1 MAFIMYVGRKKKRK
15 RKTRRKGDTNMQ
27 DIVMNQANEIQQQTF
42 NINYM
47 SDFVSYIDRG
57 AKTTETYLKNLRQFA
72 AWLRYAEV
80 QEPQRQDVI
89 NYRDFLAAEHDAIEL
104 DLSSAAGWRY
114 RTTSTGD
121 RYTIIC
127 KPNTVAQYLRT
138 VKQFFVW
145 LSSNGL
151 YPNVAAN
158 VHAPKIRHDEHKKEA
173 LTAADVLTVENNIK
187 SRFSEFYASNKKDLI
202 GKEQRYTEQGKRIYA
217 MYLLAVNCGLRTI
230 ELSRANVKDI
240 VVKNGQA
247 WLYVWGKGHSEADQ
261 KKPLAPE
268 VFNAVHDYLKS
279 RNDVTS
285 GSRPLFVSTGNR
297 SKGQRIAET
306 TISKMLKGALI
317 SAGFDS
323 ERLTAHSLRHTA
335 GTNVQEI
342 TGNLYLTQQY
352 MRHASPT
359 TTEIYLH
366 NETSKQEA
374 TIAQQLY
381 NLYHNIENADARQEL
396 ENRLASLSP
405 EQIKQ
410 LSNIAA
416 AMNK

>member
-1 MAFIMYVGRKKKRK
+1 MLS
-15 RKTRRKGDTNMQ
+15 
-27 DIVMNQANEIQQQTF
+27 IVIDRANEMQQQAF
-42 NINYM
+42 NIDYM
-47 SDFVSYIDRG
+47 SDFVGYIDRG
-57 AKTTETYLKNLRQFA
+57 EKTTATYLKNLRQFA
-72 AWLRYAEV
+72 AWLRFAEV
-80 QEPQRQDVI
+80 QQPQRQDII
-89 NYRDFLAAEHDAIEL
+89 NYRDFLAAEHEAIEL
-104 DLSSAAGWRY
+104 DITAAAGWKY

-121 RYTIIC
+121 RYTVIC

-173 LTAADVLTVENNIK
+173 LTAADVLTVENDIK
-187 SRFSEFYASNKKDLI
+187 NRFSDFHAANKKDLA
-202 GKEQRYTEQGKRIYA
+202 GKEQRYSEQGKRIYA

-268 VFNAVHDYLKS
+268 VFNAINDYLKS
-279 RNDVTS
+279 RTDVTN
-285 GSRPLFVSTGNR
+285 GNRPLFVSTGNR

-317 SAGFDS
+317 SAGYNSD
-323 ERLTAHSLRHTA
+323 RLTAHSLRHTA

-374 TIAQQLY
+374 GIAQQLY
-381 NLYHNIENADARQEL
+381 NFYHNIDGGDVRQEL

-410 LSNIAA
+410 LTSIAA
-416 AMNK
+416 AMSK

>member
-1 MAFIMYVGRKKKRK
+1 
-15 RKTRRKGDTNMQ
+15 MQ
-27 DIVMNQANEIQQQTF
+27 SIVIDRANEMQQQAF
-42 NINYM
+42 NIDYM
-47 SDFVSYIDRG
+47 SDFVGYIDRG
-57 AKTTETYLKNLRQFA
+57 EKTTATYLKNLRQFA
-72 AWLRYAEV
+72 AWLRFAEV
-80 QEPQRQDVI
+80 QQPQRQDII
-89 NYRDFLAAEHDAIEL
+89 NYRDFLAAEHEAIEL
-104 DLSSAAGWRY
+104 DITAAAGWKY

-121 RYTIIC
+121 RYTVIC

-173 LTAADVLTVENNIK
+173 LTAADVLTVENDIK
-187 SRFSEFYASNKKDLI
+187 SRFSEFHAANKKDLA
-202 GKEQRYTEQGKRIYA
+202 GKEQRYSEQGKRIYA

-230 ELSRANVKDI
+230 ELSRANIKDI

-268 VFNAVHDYLKS
+268 VFNAINEYLKS
-279 RNDVTS
+279 RTDVTN
-285 GSRPLFVSTGNR
+285 GNRPLFVSTGNR

-306 TISKMLKGALI
+306 TISKMLKGVLI
-317 SAGFDS
+317 SAGYNSD
-323 ERLTAHSLRHTA
+323 RLTAHSLRHTA

-374 TIAQQLY
+374 GIAQQLY
-381 NLYHNIENADARQEL
+381 NFYHNIDGGDVRQEL

-410 LSNIAA
+410 LTSIAA
-416 AMNK
+416 AMSK

>member
-1 MAFIMYVGRKKKRK
+1 
-15 RKTRRKGDTNMQ
+15 MQ
-27 DIVMNQANEIQQQTF
+27 SIAIDRANEMQQQAF
-42 NINYM
+42 NIDYM
-47 SDFVSYIDRG
+47 SDFVGYIDRG
-57 AKTTETYLKNLRQFA
+57 EKTTATYLKNLRQFA
-72 AWLRYAEV
+72 AWLRFAEV
-80 QEPQRQDVI
+80 QQPQRQDII
-89 NYRDFLAAEHDAIEL
+89 NYRDFLAAEHEAIEL
-104 DLSSAAGWRY
+104 DITAAAGWKY

-121 RYTIIC
+121 RYTVIC

-173 LTAADVLTVENNIK
+173 LTAADVLTVENDIK
-187 SRFSEFYASNKKDLI
+187 NRFSEFHAANKKDLV
-202 GKEQRYTEQGKRIYA
+202 GKEQRYSEQGKRIYA

-230 ELSRANVKDI
+230 ELSRANIKDI

-268 VFNAVHDYLKS
+268 VFNAINDYLKS
-279 RNDVTS
+279 RTDVTN
-285 GSRPLFVSTGNR
+285 GNRPLFVSTGNR

-306 TISKMLKGALI
+306 TISKMLKGVLI
-317 SAGFDS
+317 SAGYNSD
-323 ERLTAHSLRHTA
+323 RLTAHSLRHTA

-374 TIAQQLY
+374 GIAQQLY
-381 NLYHNIENADARQEL
+381 NFYHNIDGGDVRQEL

-410 LSNIAA
+410 LTSIAA
-416 AMNK
+416 AMSK

>member
-1 MAFIMYVGRKKKRK
+1 MI
-15 RKTRRKGDTNMQ
+15 
-27 DIVMNQANEIQQQTF
+27 DIERETTTQQTKENNKMRSMVASPINEIQQQTF
-42 NINYM
+42 NIGFM

-57 AKTTETYLKNLRQFA
+57 EKTTATYLKNLRQFA

-80 QEPQRQDVI
+80 QEPQRQDII

-104 DLSSAAGWRY
+104 DLSSAAGWKY

-121 RYTIIC
+121 RYTVTC

-145 LSSNGL
+145 LASNNL
-151 YPNVAAN
+151 YANVAAN

-173 LTAADVLTVENNIK
+173 LTAADVLTVENSIK
-187 SRFSEFYASNKKDLI
+187 SRYGAFHSANNKDLENKK
-202 GKEQRYTEQGKRIYA
+202 QRYDEQNKRIYA

-230 ELSRANVKDI
+230 ELSRANVKDV
-240 VVKNGQA
+240 VVKKGQA

-268 VFNAVHDYLKS
+268 VFNAINDYLKS
-279 RNDVTS
+279 RSDVTS

-297 SKGQRIAET
+297 SRGQRIAET

-317 SAGFDS
+317 SAGFNS

-374 TIAQQLY
+374 SIAQQLY
-381 NLYHNIENADARQEL
+381 NFYHGIENADARQEL
-396 ENRLASLSP
+396 ENRLANLSP

-416 AMNK
+416 AMGR

>member
-1 MAFIMYVGRKKKRK
+1 
-15 RKTRRKGDTNMQ
+15 MQ
-27 DIVMNQANEIQQQTF
+27 SIVIDRANEMQQQAF
-42 NINYM
+42 NIDYM
-47 SDFVSYIDRG
+47 SDFVGYIDRG
-57 AKTTETYLKNLRQFA
+57 EKTTATYLKNLRQFA
-72 AWLRYAEV
+72 AWLRFAEV
-80 QEPQRQDVI
+80 QQPQRQDII
-89 NYRDFLAAEHDAIEL
+89 NYRDFLAAEHEAIEL
-104 DLSSAAGWRY
+104 DITAAAGWKY

-121 RYTIIC
+121 RYTVIC

-173 LTAADVLTVENNIK
+173 LTAADVLTVENDIK
-187 SRFSEFYASNKKDLI
+187 SRFSEFHAANKKDLA
-202 GKEQRYTEQGKRIYA
+202 GKEQRYSEQGKRIYA

-268 VFNAVHDYLKS
+268 VFNAINEYLKS
-279 RNDVTS
+279 RTDVTN
-285 GSRPLFVSTGNR
+285 GNRPLFVSTGNR

-317 SAGFDS
+317 SAGYNSD
-323 ERLTAHSLRHTA
+323 RLTAHSLRHTA

-374 TIAQQLY
+374 GIAQQLY
-381 NLYHNIENADARQEL
+381 NFYHNIDGGDVRQEL

-410 LSNIAA
+410 LTSIAA
-416 AMNK
+416 AMSK